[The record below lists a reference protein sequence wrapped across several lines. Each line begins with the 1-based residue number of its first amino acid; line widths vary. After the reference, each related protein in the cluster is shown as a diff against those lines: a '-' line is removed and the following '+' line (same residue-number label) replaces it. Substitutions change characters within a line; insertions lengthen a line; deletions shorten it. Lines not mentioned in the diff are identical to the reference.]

1 MLPRK
6 VLGLSSQR
14 EEQLNSA
21 VLQVHKR
28 PKIFRILRKEIPRR
42 MGGELMA
49 MAAQGSCVVAVLT
62 RASGTAADGGVSL
75 LAPSTDVVQNGKECS
90 ISSLHHM

>member
-1 MLPRK
+1 
-6 VLGLSSQR
+6 
-14 EEQLNSA
+14 
-21 VLQVHKR
+21 
-28 PKIFRILRKEIPRR
+28 
-42 MGGELMA
+42 MA
-49 MAAQGSCVVAVLT
+49 MAAQGSCVEAVLT